1 MRRRLYQITIIV
13 VSLFVINGLSRN
25 LVELWQQKMR
35 LKRAAD
41 EVVQLKLK
49 EEELKKQLEYY
60 QSDEYVEKIARDK
73 LLLAKPGETILLL
86 PQPNGNNPINQFP
99 ISTNNPMDTET
110 NQVNLS
116 NWQKWAK
123 LFGF

>member
-1 MRRRLYQITIIV
+1 MRRHLYQITIIV